1 MVKELMYKRNVI
13 KKFREFFKKFNIK
26 NVYDSYPITFITDI
40 EIYEWGFEVGL
51 FLEGFCSYTDI
62 EEKKD
67 FLLTL
72 FNAEEILFSKD
83 TLKIVTNIPQ
93 DINFKKLE
101 LKNTELLCGYD
112 NFRVPVVADMIKC
125 PHLLITGLSGQ
136 GKSGLLQCILK
147 NLFDSDVVIC
157 NGFAEDFKSFS
168 YRKIY
173 GEEKIINFLEGLL
186 DDPYKREKPLYIILE
201 ELATY
206 KDKRSTKIIKEL
218 LCIARHYNIYIIGVI
233 QIATKEELKFKSYFN
248 SRCTFKQLDESSY
261 RVALGC
267 SVDSVLQKREFYL
280 YTDNLY
286 KGKTYNLA

>member
-1 MVKELMYKRNVI
+1 
-13 KKFREFFKKFNIK
+13 FKKFNIK
-26 NVYDSYPITFITDI
+26 NAYDSYPITFITDI
-40 EIYEWGFEVGL
+40 EIYNWGFEVGL

-101 LKNTELLCGYD
+101 LKNTQLLCGYD
-112 NFRVPVVADMIKC
+112 NFGLPVVADMVKC
-125 PHLLITGLSGQ
+125 PHVLVTGLSGQ
-136 GKSGLLQCILK
+136 GKTGLLQCILK
-147 NLFDSDVVIC
+147 NIKDADVVIC
-157 NGFAEDFKSFS
+157 NGFLEDFKQFN
-168 YRKIY
+168 YRKIF

-186 DDPYKREKPLYIILE
+186 DDPHKRERPLYIILE

-218 LCIARHYNIYIIGVI
+218 LCIARHYNIYLIGVI

-248 SRCTFKQLDESSY
+248 TRCSFKQIDESSY

-267 SVDSVLQKREFYL
+267 SVDSALNNREFYL

-286 KGKTYNLA
+286 KCKTYNLA